1 MISYKGYSGTVRFD
15 DEAEIFHGEVLGL
28 RDVVTFQGTTV
39 EELKKAF
46 EDSVEDYLEFC
57 EERGEAPER
66 PFSGRFLV
74 RLDPRL
80 HRRLYELSSDEGE
93 SLNSWIASQLE
104 RFAQIGSEQGGG
116 EEQPPRRESDSTG
129 DS

>member
-39 EELKKAF
+39 EELKRAF

-74 RLDPRL
+74 RIDPRL
-80 HRRLYELSSDEGE
+80 HRRLYELSADEGE
-93 SLNSWIASQLE
+93 SLNSWIASRLE
-104 RFAQIGSEQGGG
+104 HLARIGSEQGGG
-116 EEQPPRRESDSTG
+116 EEPPPGIQSGSTSG
-129 DS
+129 